1 MARGRLFVISGPS
14 GAGKGTVV
22 RELLRRRPDLV
33 LSVSATT
40 RPARAGERDGVH
52 YHFIPRTQ
60 FLSERD
66 SGGFLEWAEVY
77 GNLYGT
83 PRRPVEV
90 ARAAGRDVVAE
101 LDIQGAQLV
110 KRIEPEAILVF
121 IEPPS
126 LDELFMRLR
135 KRGTEDP
142 ATLNKRLRAAYEE
155 VKQKGLYDHIVV
167 NDDLETAVTSLIRI
181 LDSERGRPRDAA
193 RQPPAPEGP
202 IERNAP

>member
-1 MARGRLFVISGPS
+1 VGRGRLFVISGPS

-22 RELLRRRPDLV
+22 RELLRRRPELV

-60 FLSERD
+60 FLSDRD

-83 PRRPVEV
+83 PRRPVEM
-90 ARAAGRDVVAE
+90 ARTAGRDVVAE

-110 KRIEPEAILVF
+110 KRIEPEAVLVF

-142 ATLNKRLRAAYEE
+142 AALNKRLRAAYEE

-167 NDDLETAVTSLIRI
+167 NDDLETAVGNLVRI
-181 LDSERGRPRDAA
+181 LESERGRPRDAE

-202 IERNAP
+202 VERNAP